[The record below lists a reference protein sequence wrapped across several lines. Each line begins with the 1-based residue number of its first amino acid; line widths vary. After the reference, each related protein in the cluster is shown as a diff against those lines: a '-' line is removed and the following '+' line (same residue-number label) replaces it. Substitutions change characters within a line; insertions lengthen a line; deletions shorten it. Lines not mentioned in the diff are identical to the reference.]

1 MANLALI
8 MKFNKELLQK
18 EFTFRT
24 SRSGGKGGQNVNKV
38 ETKVELL
45 WEIDATSVFFDED
58 LATLKSKLTNRISND
73 GVFSVTAEEDR
84 SQLHNKEIAVKKAF
98 YLIESSL
105 VVKKPRKKSKPSY
118 SSVQKRLDSKR
129 KQSLKKINRSAGR
142 DF

>member
-18 EFTFRT
+18 EFSFKT

-45 WEIDATSVFFDED
+45 WNVEATAVFSEED
-58 LATLKSKLTNRISND
+58 LSRLKRNLANRINND

-84 SQLHNKEIAVKKAF
+84 SQLRNKETAIKKAF
-98 YLIESSL
+98 YLIENSL
-105 VVKKPRKKSKPSY
+105 IIAKARKKSKPSY
-118 SSVQKRLDSKR
+118 ASVQKRLDSKR
-129 KQSLKKINRSAGR
+129 KQALKKINRSKGL

>member
-84 SQLHNKEIAVKKAF
+84 SQLRNKEIAVKKAF

>member
-18 EFTFRT
+18 EFSFKT

-45 WEIDATSVFFDED
+45 WKLDASVVFSEAELSRIKLK
-58 LATLKSKLTNRISND
+58 LANRINND

-84 SQLHNKEIAVKKAF
+84 SQLRNKEIALSKAF
-98 YLIESSL
+98 YMIDHSL
-105 VVKKPRKKSKPSY
+105 MVEKPRKKSKPSFA
-118 SSVQKRLDSKR
+118 SVQKRLDNKR
-129 KQSLKKINRSAGR
+129 KQALKKINRNSNN
-142 DF
+142 DY

>member
-18 EFTFRT
+18 EFSFKT

-45 WEIDATSVFFDED
+45 WEVDASTTFSEEELTRIKLK
-58 LATLKSKLTNRISND
+58 LANRINND

-84 SQLHNKEIAVKKAF
+84 SQLRNKEIAVNKAW
-98 YLIESSL
+98 YLIENSL
-105 VVKKPRKKSKPSY
+105 IVEKPRKKSKPSFA
-118 SSVQKRLDSKR
+118 SVQKRLNSKR
-129 KQSLKKINRSAGR
+129 KQALKKINRSS
-142 DF
+142 DHDY